1 MTDEHLQSRLLAIE
15 KEKAQ
20 RLKSRKEYDD
30 KKTALEAEIEQMRLN
45 ELLAVNEHEAV
56 LAEVNRCNDGLE
68 KGKNELIALLQE
80 RGSIQ
85 SRKQRFATMLEQIN
99 IRKAELTKRL
109 LDRKTKGRAGLDDI
123 LDDANKSL
131 MLSMKR

>member
-1 MTDEHLQSRLLAIE
+1 MKQ
-15 KEKAQ
+15 
-20 RLKSRKEYDD
+20 
-30 KKTALEAEIEQMRLN
+30 N

-85 SRKQRFATMLEQIN
+85 SRQQRLP
-99 IRKAELTKRL
+99 LCLSRL
-109 LDRKTKGRAGLDDI
+109 ISERQ
-123 LDDANKSL
+123 SL
-131 MLSMKR
+131 PSVF

>member
-1 MTDEHLQSRLLAIE
+1 MSVSTEVPNCPATSRLLPASE
-15 KEKAQ
+15 MAC
-20 RLKSRKEYDD
+20 RKSRKEYDD
-30 KKTALEAEIEQMRLN
+30 KKAALEADIEQMKLN

-85 SRKQRFATMLEQIN
+85 SRQHFLHPCN
-99 IRKAELTKRL
+99 Y
-109 LDRKTKGRAGLDDI
+109 
-123 LDDANKSL
+123 
-131 MLSMKR
+131 

>member
-1 MTDEHLQSRLLAIE
+1 M
-15 KEKAQ
+15 
-20 RLKSRKEYDD
+20 
-30 KKTALEAEIEQMRLN
+30 EADIEQMKQN

-85 SRKQRFATMLEQIN
+85 SRQQRFATMLEQIN

-109 LDRKTKGRAGLDDI
+109 LDRKTREAGLDDI
-123 LDDANKSL
+123 LDELIRSL
-131 MLSMKR
+131 ML